1 MEFPEVKAMTFDI
14 FGTVADWRGSV
25 IREGQDVWAAKGVE
39 VDWEQFAEE
48 WRAGYG
54 PAMQRV
60 RSGDLPWMNIDALH
74 RLILDDLLA
83 RYQIS
88 SLAEDGKDQ
97 LNRVWHRLNPWPDVG
112 SGLTRLRRRAI
123 IAALSNG
130 NVGLLVNMARHGG
143 LCWDCVLS
151 SELAKHYKPDPE
163 VYRTAAALLGLEPHE
178 VMMVAAHNGDLKGA
192 QAVGFRTA
200 FVHRPREYG
209 PKQTTDLAPDHS
221 IDVVAEDFNDL
232 ADRLGLQ

>member
-14 FGTVADWRGSV
+14 FGTVADWRGSI

-39 VDWEQFAEE
+39 VDWEQFADE

-88 SLAEDGKDQ
+88 SLAEDDKDQ
-97 LNRVWHRLNPWPDVG
+97 LNRVWHRLNPWPDVA

-209 PKQTTDLAPDHS
+209 PKQTTDLAPDYS
-221 IDVVAEDFNDL
+221 IDVVAADFNDL

>member
-14 FGTVADWRGSV
+14 FGTVADWRGSI

-39 VDWEQFAEE
+39 VAWEQFADE

-88 SLAEDGKDQ
+88 SLAEDDKDQ
-97 LNRVWHRLNPWPDVG
+97 LNRVWHRLNPWPDVA

-209 PKQTTDLAPDHS
+209 PKQTTDLAPDYS

>member
-14 FGTVADWRGSV
+14 FGTVADWRGSI

-88 SLAEDGKDQ
+88 NLAEDDKDQ
-97 LNRVWHRLNPWPDVG
+97 LNRVWHRLNTWPDVA

-151 SELAKHYKPDPE
+151 SEFAKHYKPDPE

-209 PKQTTDLAPDHS
+209 PKQTTDLTPDYS

-232 ADRLGLQ
+232 ANRLGLQ